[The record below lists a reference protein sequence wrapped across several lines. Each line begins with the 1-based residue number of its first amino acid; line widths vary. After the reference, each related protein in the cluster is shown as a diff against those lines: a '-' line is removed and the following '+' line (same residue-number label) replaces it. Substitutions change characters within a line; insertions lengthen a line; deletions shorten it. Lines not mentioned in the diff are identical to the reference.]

1 MKNRIGQKVSRFT
14 ESVIREM
21 TRQAVVHGA
30 VNLSQGFPDFP
41 APADIKEAACQAIRA
56 DLNQY
61 SITWGARNFRQAIA
75 QKTLEYLGVEVDP
88 EREVVVTCGSTEG
101 MIATMMALVDP
112 GEEVIVFEP
121 YYENYG
127 PDAILS
133 GAVTRYVTLYPPGSS
148 GSDETP
154 RDVWHFDPEELRAA
168 FNERTKAIIINTPH
182 NPTGKVFTREELQL
196 IADLCIE
203 HEVIALTDEI
213 YEHIWYP
220 HPERQVEH
228 ISMISI
234 EGMRERTVAINSLS
248 KTYSVTGWRVGYA
261 IGAPDLINAVRQVHD
276 FLTVGAASPLQD
288 AGAYALKLPADYYQ
302 GLQSEYLTRRNFLRD
317 TLVEVGFGCDQPDG
331 AYYLMTDISNFGFEN
346 DLRFTEYMIR
356 EVGVAVVPGSSFFRR
371 PELGAQR
378 VRFCYCK
385 REETLQKAA
394 ERLQVLRRG

>member
-1 MKNRIGQKVSRFT
+1 MKNRIGQKVSSFT
-14 ESVIREM
+14 ESVIREI

-41 APADIKEAACQAIRA
+41 APADIKEAACRAIRG

-75 QKTLEYLGVEVDP
+75 QKTQEHLGVEVDP

-121 YYENYG
+121 FYENYG

-133 GAVTRYVTLYPPGSS
+133 GAVTRYVTLYPPGPSANGGS
-148 GSDETP
+148 GRDE
-154 RDVWHFDPEELRAA
+154 WHFDPEELRAA

-182 NPTGKVFTREELQL
+182 NPTGKVFTRQELQL
-196 IADLCIE
+196 IAALCIE
-203 HEVIALTDEI
+203 FDVIALTDEI

-220 HPERQVEH
+220 HPARKVEH

-288 AGAYALKLPADYYQ
+288 AGAYALQLPADYYQ
-302 GLQSEYLTRRNFLRD
+302 SLQSEYLSRRNFLHD
-317 TLVEVGFGCDQPDG
+317 TLVKVGFGCYHPDG
-331 AYYLMTDISNFGFEN
+331 AYYLMTDISGFGFEN
-346 DLRFTEYMIR
+346 DVRFTEYMIR
-356 EVGVAVVPGSSFFRR
+356 EIGVAVVPGSSFFRR

-385 REETLQKAA
+385 RDETLQMAA
-394 ERLQVLRRG
+394 ERLQKLRH

>member
-1 MKNRIGQKVSRFT
+1 
-14 ESVIREM
+14 
-21 TRQAVVHGA
+21 
-30 VNLSQGFPDFP
+30 
-41 APADIKEAACQAIRA
+41 
-56 DLNQY
+56 
-61 SITWGARNFRQAIA
+61 
-75 QKTLEYLGVEVDP
+75 
-88 EREVVVTCGSTEG
+88 
-101 MIATMMALVDP
+101 
-112 GEEVIVFEP
+112 
-121 YYENYG
+121 
-127 PDAILS
+127 
-133 GAVTRYVTLYPPGSS
+133 
-148 GSDETP
+148 
-154 RDVWHFDPEELRAA
+154 
-168 FNERTKAIIINTPH
+168 
-182 NPTGKVFTREELQL
+182 
-196 IADLCIE
+196 
-203 HEVIALTDEI
+203 
-213 YEHIWYP
+213 
-220 HPERQVEH
+220 
-228 ISMISI
+228 MISI

-288 AGAYALKLPADYYQ
+288 AGAYALQLPAEYYL
-302 GLQSEYLTRRNFLRD
+302 GLQSEYLARRNFLRD

>member
-41 APADIKEAACQAIRA
+41 APADIKEAACRAIQA

-75 QKTLEYLGVEVDP
+75 QKTREYQGVEVDP

-148 GSDETP
+148 GQDGTS
-154 RDVWHFDPEELRAA
+154 RDAWHFDPEELRAA

-182 NPTGKVFTREELQL
+182 NPTGKVFTRDELQL

-288 AGAYALKLPADYYQ
+288 AGAYALQLPAEYYL
-302 GLQSEYLTRRNFLRD
+302 GLQSEYLARRNFLRD